1 MHLSPR
7 QTAVL
12 LLMAWRELTWGLR
25 SVNNEVTRWRRHA
38 ECIPSDPIRRD
49 ALAALHHKRPHL
61 DGAALFS
68 ALPTRRHLP
77 LLRALVR
84 YELILEFLDNLNER
98 FADVGLANARQL
110 HLALAEAVDIDGPV
124 SDYYRYMP
132 SCDDGG
138 FLRRLV
144 KACRRSCEA
153 LAGYHSVQALILHEA
168 RLAGVLALNHEP
180 DPTRRNELLRQWSTH
195 YFGENTCYSWFELTG
210 AATSSLT
217 VHMLL
222 AQAAEPSVYRHDI
235 WSTHF
240 VYFPHVALLSTM
252 LDSYIDGSVDVA
264 SSHHSYFEHYEG
276 TEDAIRR
283 LSELIDG
290 TLAGARSLHR
300 GHRHAVVVAAMIA
313 LYLSDDNARVAPR
326 HHHTAQLVNAGGF
339 LTRFLLPILRL
350 WRIMYNLR
358 SA

>member
-1 MHLSPR
+1 
-7 QTAVL
+7 
-12 LLMAWRELTWGLR
+12 MAWRELTWGLR
-25 SVNNEVTRWRRHA
+25 SVNNEVTRWRRYA
-38 ECIPSDPIRRD
+38 ERIPNDPIRRD

-68 ALPTRRHLP
+68 ALPTRRHLS

-98 FADVGLANARQL
+98 FVDSGLANAGQL
-110 HLALAEAVDIDGPV
+110 HLALVEAVDIDSPI

-138 FLRRLV
+138 FLCSLV

-153 LAGYHSVQALILHEA
+153 LAGYRSVRPLIVREA
-168 RLAGVLALNHEP
+168 KLAGVLALNHEP
-180 DPTRRNELLRQWSTH
+180 DPKRRNELLRQWTTH
-195 YFGENTCYSWFELTG
+195 YFGEDTGHSWFELTG

-222 AQAAEPSVYRHDI
+222 AQAAESSADSHDI
-235 WSTHF
+235 WPTHF
-240 VYFPHVALLSTM
+240 VYFPNVALLSTM
-252 LDSYIDGSVDVA
+252 LDSYIDGAADEA
-264 SSHHSYFEHYEG
+264 SNHHSYIEHYEG
-276 TEDAIRR
+276 PGDAIRH
-283 LSELIDG
+283 LNELIHD

-313 LYLSDDNARVAPR
+313 LYLSDDNARVAHR
-326 HHHTAQLVNAGGF
+326 HHHTAQLANAGGP

-350 WRIMYNLR
+350 WRIMYGLR